1 MSLPASP
8 ASAPLE
14 AGFRAQPNR
23 EPARSL
29 QLNIDADTI
38 RRLRIRTARFPT
50 SFATDELALRSEVSK
65 SAYYPVLARAV
76 SRLPNNTREA
86 RLALYDRA
94 EIVLT
99 AELLHD
105 TNVSDERVMI
115 ERLAFERAILRIEGD
130 AWKKENTKAFQA
142 KRSWALRIASILC
155 WGLPQKGVRWR
166 QRRLAGLP

>member
-1 MSLPASP
+1 V
-8 ASAPLE
+8 
-14 AGFRAQPNR
+14 
-23 EPARSL
+23 
-29 QLNIDADTI
+29 
-38 RRLRIRTARFPT
+38 
-50 SFATDELALRSEVSK
+50 VSK

-76 SRLPNNTREA
+76 SRLPNNTLEA

-130 AWKKENTKAFQA
+130 AWKRENPKAFQA
-142 KRSWALRIASILC
+142 KRSRTLRIVSILC
-155 WGLPQKGVRWR
+155 WGLLQKGGRWR
-166 QRRLAGLP
+166 QRRLAELP